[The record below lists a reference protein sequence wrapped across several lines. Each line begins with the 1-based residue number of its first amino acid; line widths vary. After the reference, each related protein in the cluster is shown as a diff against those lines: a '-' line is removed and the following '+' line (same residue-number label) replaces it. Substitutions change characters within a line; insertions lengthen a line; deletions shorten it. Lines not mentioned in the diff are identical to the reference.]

1 MTDVLLA
8 ILILLV
14 LGAIVLLA
22 ALLKRQA
29 RGDPEAE
36 QALRAQA
43 AGLEAQT
50 AELRGQIAARAKE
63 AEDLQGQIDA
73 QRSARVAAETRLDAE
88 RKSFEE
94 QRALLDEA
102 EAKLKDAFAAL
113 SAAALKDGREQF
125 LGAAEQRLKPIQET
139 LKAYEERLREIEKI
153 RTDAYG
159 GLKSHLDTLARAHDL
174 LQKEAHQLSTAL
186 RSPTVRGHWGEVTL
200 RRVVEVAGMSSYC
213 DFDEQASV
221 TTDDGRLRPDMIVHL
236 PNHRTIVV
244 DSKAPLAAYIDAVE
258 APDEAARQ
266 ASMVRHAKAVRA
278 RMAELSQKSYWSQFK
293 EAPDFV
299 VLFLPGESFFSA
311 ALEQDRDLIEDGMK
325 SAVVLATPTTLIA
338 LLRAVAYGWRQEE
351 VAENAKKIAEAGK
364 DLFDRL
370 RVFADHLA
378 GVGKGLRQAV
388 GAYDDAVGSYEKRLE
403 PAARKL
409 ADLGASSGKDV
420 PAVPVVDGPTRL
432 LPESAAPGQGVAPA
446 EGESLPR

>member
-14 LGAIVLLA
+14 LGAIALLA

-29 RGDPEAE
+29 RGDPAAE
-36 QALRAQA
+36 QALRTQA

-50 AELRGQIAARAKE
+50 TELRAQVAVFAKE
-63 AEDLQGQIDA
+63 AEGLQGQIDA

-102 EAKLKDAFAAL
+102 EKKLKDAFAAL

-125 LGAAEQRLKPIQET
+125 LGAAEERLKPIQDT

-159 GLKSHLDTLARAHDL
+159 GLKNHLDSLARAHDL

-221 TTDDGRLRPDMIVHL
+221 ATEDGRLRPDMIVHL

-266 ASMVRHAKAVRA
+266 ASMIRHAKAVRA
-278 RMAELSQKSYWSQFK
+278 RMVELSQKSYWTQFK

-311 ALEQDRDLIEDGMK
+311 ALEADRDLIEDGMK
-325 SAVVLATPTTLIA
+325 SGVVLATPTTLIA

-351 VAENAKKIAEAGK
+351 VAENAKKIAEAGRE
-364 DLFDRL
+364 LHERL
-370 RVFADHLA
+370 AKFAEHLGRVGD
-378 GVGKGLRQAV
+378 GLKRAV
-388 GAYDDAVGSYEKRLE
+388 GAYDQAVASYESRLE
-403 PAARKL
+403 PSSRKL
-409 ADLGASSGKDV
+409 AELGASSGKDV
-420 PAVPVVDGPTRL
+420 PAVPAVDGPTRA
-432 LPESAAPGQGVAPA
+432 LPEGAALADGAAPA
-446 EGESLPR
+446 ESDATPP